1 MTIRDQ
7 LLKKQLNQPSTAS
20 DSSADKHATAKPY
33 NRWMPGIRTVL
44 RLRYLALKKAV
55 LRENKKALKYEVGA
69 DEIQRQVAEELG
81 KNTKQHS
88 IWPVLMRPF
97 VMVPALLALTA
108 GAVYLT
114 VLLQNNALDKKVFKL
129 DIPEYSDTVYLA
141 KAAQSADSNSEKTQQ
156 LQAELKTQKQNIV
169 DHFSEYP
176 SVVEKL
182 EPLLDAVQEKEFPPQ
197 DLFALVKQF
206 NDELFVN
213 RIPYYVS
220 PTVETADCD
229 HLPLTA
235 FLERLFGGSQG
246 TGELCIVYVL
256 LTFNVEEHRYYN
268 AQRHNHLAFFTR
280 RLDGFDI
287 NNNILGKVH
296 LGDNTA
302 QILLGNIDATSANST
317 VAVEEGRLQN
327 LLMPQGMPDVYGLE
341 SIARR
346 LQTRLLNS
354 YSDELKDSWQWKLSR
369 AFDKLKKQEKTVL
382 PAATAKLQRRIAD
395 VTAFH
400 EVQHLI
406 DQFND
411 LEEPPWL
418 SETLAQVASNISMT
432 PQFQNHVLWE
442 LSAFFTHLANGEELQ
457 GVLLNEFT
465 AITLNPRLQDQPH
478 YYSIRMLLP
487 ILQAMDEGTLGTT
500 PPAPALT
507 LADVARNYKYLSQQT
522 DRLGSIA
529 RDAYQTLFGE
539 ELPFIVETDVSERV
553 VETVEA
559 APQ

>member
-7 LLKKQLNQPSTAS
+7 LLKKQLTQPSSTG
-20 DSSADKHATAKPY
+20 DSFTDGHATARPY
-33 NRWMPGIRTVL
+33 KRWMPGIRTVL

-55 LRENKKALKYEVGA
+55 LKENKQALKYDVST
-69 DEIQRQVAEELG
+69 DEIQRQVAEGLNQ
-81 KNTKQHS
+81 NTRQNS
-88 IWPVLMRPF
+88 AWPVLMRPW
-97 VMVPALLALTA
+97 VMVPLLIAFTA
-108 GAVYLT
+108 ASVYLII
-114 VLLQNNALDKKVFKL
+114 LLQKNALDKKVFRQ
-129 DIPEYSDTVYLA
+129 DIPQFSDAVYLA
-141 KAAQSADSNSEKTQQ
+141 KAAQSSDSASEKTQQ
-156 LQAELKTQKQNIV
+156 LQTELKVLKHNII

-176 SVVEKL
+176 SVGEKL

-197 DLFALVKQF
+197 DLFALVKQV
-206 NDELFVN
+206 NDELFIN
-213 RIPYYVS
+213 RIPYYIS

-235 FLERLFGGSQG
+235 FIERLFGGSQG
-246 TGELCIVYVL
+246 SGEHCIVYVL

-268 AQRHNHLAFFTR
+268 AERHNHLAFFTR
-280 RLDGFDI
+280 RLDGFEI

-317 VAVEEGRLQN
+317 VAVDEGRLQN
-327 LLMPQGMPDVYGLE
+327 VLMPQGMPDVYGLE

-346 LQTRLLNS
+346 LQTRVLNI

-369 AFDKLKKQEKTVL
+369 ALDKLRNQEKTVL

-411 LEEPPWL
+411 LEEPSWL
-418 SETLAQVASNISMT
+418 TETVAQVASNVPMT
-432 PQFQNHVLWE
+432 PQFQNHILWE

-457 GVLLNEFT
+457 GILLNEFT

-478 YYSIRMLLP
+478 YYSIRILLP
-487 ILQAMDEGTLGTT
+487 ILQAMHEGNLGTT

-522 DRLGSIA
+522 EQLGSIA
-529 RDAYQTLFGE
+529 RDAYQTLFDE
-539 ELPFIVETDVSERV
+539 ELPFIVETNVRDRV
-553 VETVEA
+553 VDTVEA